1 MRPAYIAIFT
11 VLIIVILDQ
20 WLKLWIKSNYILH
33 SEIAEFGFFRLY
45 FIENN
50 GMAFGWEFG
59 DFLGKIALSVF
70 RVVAVTGIGFLIRNL
85 VNNKAPLGL
94 IICSSLIMAGAMG
107 NIFDSAFY
115 GLLFSES
122 YPNVATFMPEGGGY
136 ANFLMGDVVDMF
148 HAELFWP
155 DWWPDFL
162 VFSDN
167 REVFPFIFNLA
178 DAAIT
183 GGVIALILFNK
194 RFFPNGDY
202 SIFKKKKVE
211 ETVVNS

>member
-1 MRPAYIAIFT
+1 MKPGYIAVFT
-11 VLIIVILDQ
+11 VLLIVVLDQ
-20 WLKLWIKSNYILH
+20 WLKLWVKANYMLH

-50 GMAFGWEFG
+50 GMAFGWAFG
-59 DFLGKIALSVF
+59 DVWGKIALSVF
-70 RVVAVTGIGFLIRNL
+70 RVIAVTGIGFIIRNL
-85 VNNKAPLGL
+85 VINKAPLGL
-94 IICSSLIMAGAMG
+94 VICSALIMAGAMG

-183 GGVIALILFNK
+183 GGVIVLILFNK

-202 SIFKKKKVE
+202 SIFKKKKVA
-211 ETVVNS
+211 ETVEQS